1 MCKKKSVDY
10 VEISISQT
18 NRSISELCEN
28 IGISSSLVK
37 ILTGEKNM
45 ENTFTVVQIFT
56 WGHWNN
62 KSKEATM
69 II

>member
-1 MCKKKSVDY
+1 MLRY
-10 VEISISQT
+10 PYHRQ

-28 IGISSSLVK
+28 IEISSSVVK

-45 ENTFTVVQIFT
+45 ENIFTVVQILT
-56 WGHWNN
+56 WEDWND
-62 KSKEATM
+62 KLKEATM